1 MYECLVRL
9 AKQGKLNKNLLDRAL
24 SKGWITKEQEEEI
37 LKIVA
42 DNPETGEGVNHDRV
56 NNG

>member
-9 AKQGKLNKNLLDRAL
+9 AKQEKLNKKLLDRAL

-37 LKIVA
+37 LRIVA
-42 DNPETGEGVNHDRV
+42 DNQENGEGVNHDRV
-56 NNG
+56 DNR

>member
-9 AKQGKLNKNLLDRAL
+9 AKQGKLNKKLLDRTL

-37 LKIVA
+37 LRIVA
-42 DNPETGEGVNHDRV
+42 DNQDNGEGVNHDRA